1 MKGGRAMQR
10 SPNGRPPVRKRKRKW
25 GVRRIWNYVVM
36 TIGYLAIAYNLI
48 RGIIYLLVLAE
59 EWM

>member
-1 MKGGRAMQR
+1 MQPRA
-10 SPNGRPPVRKRKRKW
+10 NEHPPVRRRKRKR
-25 GVRRIWNYVVM
+25 GIRRIWNYFVM
-36 TIGYLAIAYNLI
+36 TIGYLSITYYLI